1 MTRTIAESRIGKIAH
16 RLRASARLARQR
28 IASVWSLW
36 EAISSALSRRNG
48 VVAAAR
54 RRLWEEVRSN
64 PAARPHLRAPWAP
77 WWLGPVRRY
86 PAHAGLLAILL
97 AFVVAVLSAGTGTI
111 AALLCGGADLHA
123 CRDGLRGLAWVILA
137 AQVTLLALLF
147 PLVATLVPPLLGSR
161 VSTSARVQLL
171 LAHTE
176 IEAAG
181 ASALALAIVGGIGL
195 AFADGMSAAG
205 AIAFGGVLAAWFAL
219 NLVGT
224 AWFLA
229 RVLGLLTPSGR
240 IAATLAYAASE
251 AWPAEAAPRLADEML
266 YRALP
271 PDDAAARAPMTFWQ
285 SSDSMAAATVT
296 VDLPAPARLVE
307 VRLAV
312 LQAVADAIARRGGA
326 TAPNIAFAAPLDLR
340 IGRQCDGTVALAKAS
355 VPLTAVE
362 RWLIRRAYVFSTR
375 AAVSEPLI
383 GERLLHELA
392 TDALDDLRSGNW
404 PVFAERIET
413 LAALHGFLLRLAS
426 PYSADGHRHSHV
438 TQLMG
443 WSDLSIGH
451 SWARTHLSLFETA
464 ASRLPESRP
473 EFRYL
478 AGLPALIGVEAGR
491 SVPPTALAAT
501 DAQLAFLSYR
511 LYDRGA
517 EAAGLATE
525 LGGVANR
532 PAPLPDAARDWYD
545 EAWRDLSASWEAL
558 TRERAPRPPAD
569 APPERRWA
577 ECVEHTMALMTHLRN
592 TADLVAKGA
601 VLGDVIGG
609 GRALDLLL
617 RWPQPFGDGDGS
629 DTAIALDPR
638 AVPPSVLYRGDWTEV
653 ERGVPRHSFA
663 DGWPIDPTAVF
674 QAALT
679 NAWTDELRALAVVLL
694 EWASEAGPESVAAGL
709 LDRLLRRTLTDPVSA
724 QEAATAHEHAFR
736 AESLLRALC
745 DLLGPDSLRPNLDP
759 IPLEGLPRIRRLRAA
774 PMVSGRTYFSR
785 LRGPRDALIAAAYAP
800 LLVVLAVRAPNER
813 WPTTPEALC
822 LASPSLADDQ
832 VARGLVAV
840 AEAAGTVSDDL
851 LRRLAP
857 SGTATDEALRRARKA
872 VRVRCKLIARALRR
886 RLSSAR
892 RTAPIDPARLAAI
905 ADAAESRAFAKDT
918 AGPPVSLFAT
928 VARTSGAR
936 PRRFGLR
943 MQHRRGSLTTPLLEA
958 PVGNETD
965 WWAETMRDHVAE
977 QVCDHL
983 LIQAGQRVVAD
994 SPEAWRDAVAE
1005 GIRRIRAAGCTPLL
1019 LYGRDYPA
1027 RWVRSSDLGAAIL
1040 ERLNVAAA
1048 RDQAKA
1054 HTPFLDTVTIARL
1067 PVLRPTLL
1075 VPDTLF
1081 RRAVFGAV
1089 NGRIVSVSFTP
1100 DAADAGTGVLAATG
1114 SFDLEFER
1122 LDLAL
1127 VIDIPTPPA

>member
-1 MTRTIAESRIGKIAH
+1 MARTAAESRIGKIAH
-16 RLRASARLARQR
+16 RLRASGRVARQR
-28 IASVWSLW
+28 LAYAWSLW

-48 VVAAAR
+48 VVAAAM

-64 PAARPHLRAPWAP
+64 PAARPRLRAPWAP

-97 AFVVAVLSAGTGTI
+97 ALVVAVLSAGAGTV
-111 AALLCGGADLHA
+111 AAQLCASAELHA

-181 ASALALAIVGGIGL
+181 ASALALAIIGGIGL
-195 AFADGMSAAG
+195 AFADGMSVAG

-240 IAATLAYAASE
+240 IAATLGYAASE
-251 AWPAEAAPRLADEML
+251 AWPAEAAPRLADAML
-266 YRALP
+266 YRALR
-271 PDDAAARAPMTFWQ
+271 PDDAAARAQMRFRQ
-285 SSDSMAAATVT
+285 SPGSVAAATVT

-312 LQAVADAIARRGGA
+312 LQVVAEAIARRGGG
-326 TAPNIAFAAPLDLR
+326 TAPDIVFAAPLDVS
-340 IGRQCDGTVALAKAS
+340 IGRQRDGTVALAKAS

-362 RWLIRRAYVFSTR
+362 RWLIRRAYVLSTR
-375 AAVSEPLI
+375 AAVAEPLI

-392 TDALDDLRSGNW
+392 ADALDDLQSGNW
-404 PVFAERIET
+404 PVLAERIET
-413 LAALHGFLLRLAS
+413 LAALHGFLLRLGS
-426 PYSADGHRHSHV
+426 RREPDGRRHSHV

-473 EFRYL
+473 AFRHV
-478 AGLPALIGVEAGR
+478 ARLPALIGVEAGR
-491 SVPPTALAAT
+491 SVPPAALTAT
-501 DAQLAFLSYR
+501 DALLASLAYR

-525 LGGVANR
+525 PGGVANR

-545 EAWRDLSASWEAL
+545 EAWRALSATWEEI
-558 TRERAPRPPAD
+558 TWDRAPRPRAG

-577 ECVEHTMALMTHLRN
+577 ECVEHTEALMTHLRH

-617 RWPQPFGDGDGS
+617 RWPRPFKDGDGS
-629 DTAIALDPR
+629 HTAIALDPR
-638 AVPPSVLYRGDWTEV
+638 AVPPSLLYREDWTEV
-653 ERGVPRHSFA
+653 ERRVPRHSLA
-663 DGWPIDPTAVF
+663 DGWPVDPTAVF

-679 NAWTDELRALAVVLL
+679 SAWIDKLRALAVVLL
-694 EWASEAGPESVAAGL
+694 EWASEAGPESVAADL
-709 LDRLLRRTLTDPVSA
+709 LDRLLRGTLTDAVSA

-736 AESLLRALC
+736 AASLLRALC
-745 DLLGPDSLRPNLDP
+745 DLLGPDTLRPSLDP
-759 IPLEGLPRIRRLRAA
+759 IPLEGLSRIRRLRAA
-774 PMVSGRTYFSR
+774 PMISGRVYLSR
-785 LRGPRDALIAAAYAP
+785 LREPRDALIAAAYAP
-800 LLVVLAVRAPNER
+800 LLVVLAVRAQDAR
-813 WPTTPEALC
+813 WPTTLEALG

-840 AEAAGTVSDDL
+840 AAAAGTVSDDL

-918 AGPPVSLFAT
+918 AGPPV
-928 VARTSGAR
+928 
-936 PRRFGLR
+936 
-943 MQHRRGSLTTPLLEA
+943 
-958 PVGNETD
+958 
-965 WWAETMRDHVAE
+965 
-977 QVCDHL
+977 
-983 LIQAGQRVVAD
+983 
-994 SPEAWRDAVAE
+994 
-1005 GIRRIRAAGCTPLL
+1005 
-1019 LYGRDYPA
+1019 
-1027 RWVRSSDLGAAIL
+1027 
-1040 ERLNVAAA
+1040 
-1048 RDQAKA
+1048 
-1054 HTPFLDTVTIARL
+1054 
-1067 PVLRPTLL
+1067 
-1075 VPDTLF
+1075 
-1081 RRAVFGAV
+1081 
-1089 NGRIVSVSFTP
+1089 
-1100 DAADAGTGVLAATG
+1100 
-1114 SFDLEFER
+1114 
-1122 LDLAL
+1122 
-1127 VIDIPTPPA
+1127 